1 MGQRWFNVT
10 LEGFSAHAGTTPMGS
25 RRDALTAF
33 AELALAV
40 EQIGIA
46 HIPTDGRPSAWR
58 R

>member
-1 MGQRWFNVT
+1 
-10 LEGFSAHAGTTPMGS
+10 MGS

-46 HIPTDGRPSAWR
+46 HNPTDGRPSAWR